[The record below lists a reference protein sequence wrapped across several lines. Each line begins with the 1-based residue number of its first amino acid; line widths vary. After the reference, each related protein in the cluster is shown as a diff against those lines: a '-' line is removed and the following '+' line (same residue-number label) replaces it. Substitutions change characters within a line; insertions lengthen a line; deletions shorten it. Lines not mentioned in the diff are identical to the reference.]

1 MEKKIPRV
9 TYCIIPFILYISEM
23 TKFYKWRT
31 DQWLQ
36 GFKDG
41 READVIIKGQHQ
53 RSLYS
58 RNCPVQYLFCI
69 GIHKSTHA
77 HTQVRTNKTGAI

>member
-1 MEKKIPRV
+1 
-9 TYCIIPFILYISEM
+9 M